1 MEYRR
6 SEVGAGIFILVSFII
21 LALMIFA
28 VSDIQSLFKKK
39 KEIKVLFQYSDGI
52 EKNAPVR
59 YSGIKIGK
67 VTNIRMAP
75 EFGDKV
81 ELTLS
86 IYRDAIIKE
95 DTRAA
100 IKTQG
105 LVGDKY
111 VELSGGSPQMSVLEP
126 GKLLIGE
133 ESFKLEDLTKA
144 GLELVTKMKGIA
156 NNIDR
161 IANNIDRMTG
171 DPATTAS
178 IKTILHN
185 LQDTSANLEVM
196 TSSKD
201 EVAQGLKNLPEMLKK
216 LEDLTTVI
224 LKKLEDS
231 STNLKAVTEKTDTML
246 GDNKKK
252 IDDTLDNIK
261 QMTQNLKETSED
273 VKSHPWK
280 LLRKP

>member
-39 KEIKVLFQYSDGI
+39 REIKVLFQYSDGI

-67 VTNIRMAP
+67 VTSIRMAS

-86 IYRDAIIKE
+86 VYRDAIIRE

-111 VELSGGSPQMSVLEP
+111 VELSGGSPQMPVLQP

-161 IANNIDRMTG
+161 VANNIDRMTD
-171 DPATTAS
+171 DPAMTAS
-178 IKTILHN
+178 IRTILHN

-201 EVAQGLKNLPEMLKK
+201 EVAKGLKNLPEMLEKM
-216 LEDLTTVI
+216 EDSTTLI

-252 IDDTLDNIK
+252 IDDTLENIK

-280 LLRKP
+280 LIRKP

>member
-21 LALMIFA
+21 LAFMIFA

-86 IYRDAIIKE
+86 IYHDAIIKE

-111 VELSGGSPQMSVLEP
+111 VELSGGSPQMPVLEP

>member
-111 VELSGGSPQMSVLEP
+111 VELSGGSPQMPVLEP

-216 LEDLTTVI
+216 LEESTTVI

-246 GDNKKK
+246 DDNKKK

-280 LLRKP
+280 LIRKP

>member
-21 LALMIFA
+21 LAFMIFA

-86 IYRDAIIKE
+86 IYHDAIIKE

-111 VELSGGSPQMSVLEP
+111 VELSGGSPQMPVLEP

-216 LEDLTTVI
+216 LEESTTVI

-246 GDNKKK
+246 DDNKKK

-280 LLRKP
+280 LIRKP

>member
-21 LALMIFA
+21 LAFMIFA

-86 IYRDAIIKE
+86 IYHDAIIKE

>member
-86 IYRDAIIKE
+86 IYRYAIIKE

>member
-86 IYRDAIIKE
+86 IYHDAIIKE

-201 EVAQGLKNLPEMLKK
+201 EVAQGLKDLPEMLKK
-216 LEDLTTVI
+216 LEDSTTVI